1 MTGYFEE
8 ADGKKSIN
16 RVNTSLLIWAG
27 LFISLFTVIVPLF
40 GTVVDTGNNFMFAI
54 TLIGTGLGGKLIQK
68 PMEEKT

>member
-8 ADGKKSIN
+8 KEGVKSIN

-27 LFISLFTVIVPLF
+27 LFIALFSVFAPAAGLQ
-40 GTVVDTGNNFMFAI
+40 VDTGQNYMFSL

-68 PMEEKT
+68 PMEK